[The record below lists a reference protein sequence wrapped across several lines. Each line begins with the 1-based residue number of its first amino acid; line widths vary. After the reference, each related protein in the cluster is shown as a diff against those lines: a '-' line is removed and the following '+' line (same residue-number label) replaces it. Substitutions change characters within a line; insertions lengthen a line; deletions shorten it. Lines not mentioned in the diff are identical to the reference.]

1 MTAYT
6 GSNPE
11 RQSVGLP
18 GHCEDCA
25 EHGHVAAHPDLGCSD
40 VGCDSAHPEE
50 PDTTAASG
58 EATDPMAAAARA
70 LGHPWPLPTDE
81 HPDLTK
87 MRVREIE
94 ALTRGYVD
102 GDVNHQVQPVIGWMR
117 LLVSKGE
124 DADIADLGSWIP
136 RLFAACGAEDALLA
150 ERKAAAR
157 AADGAPLTAV
167 ITRGTSQPETI
178 TSAEW
183 RSWATAVPVYV
194 WHALRRASAPAT
206 VTPRPDGLA
215 QKWAVPTG
223 WLYTP
228 TGAHNLDDALRR
240 MWTCPE
246 AVALRDVPHT
256 GSAQYQD
263 PHLAT
268 QEQAQLAMNRIWA
281 DFLSAAGHPLT
292 AQEKA

>member
-1 MTAYT
+1 MTTYT
-6 GSNPE
+6 GSNSE

-18 GHCEDCA
+18 GHCDDCA
-25 EHGHVAAHPDLGCSD
+25 ETGHVAAHPDLGCSD
-40 VGCDSAHPEE
+40 VGCDTAHPEE
-50 PDTTAASG
+50 PETATGQDA
-58 EATDPMAAAARA
+58 DPQAAAARA

-87 MRVREIE
+87 MRLREIE

-102 GDVNHQVQPVIGWMR
+102 GDVNHNVQPIIGWMR
-117 LLVSKGE
+117 LLEAKGE
-124 DADIADLGSWIP
+124 APTVDDLTDWIP
-136 RLFAACGAEDALLA
+136 RLFAACDAENALLA
-150 ERKAAAR
+150 ERKAASR

-167 ITRGTSQPETI
+167 VSRGTSRPETI
-178 TSAEW
+178 TSADW

-194 WHALRRASAPAT
+194 WNALRRAGAPQTFLPHPEDLAT
-206 VTPRPDGLA
+206 T
-215 QKWAVPTG
+215 WAVPTG

-228 TGAHNLDDALRR
+228 TGAHRLDETLRR

-246 AVALRDVPHT
+246 AVALRDVPHM
-256 GSAQYQD
+256 GAAQYQD

-268 QEQAQLAMNRIWA
+268 QEQAQFAMNRIWA
-281 DFLSAAGHPLT
+281 DFLSAAGYPLA